1 MRSDASSRIQPVGR
15 QLWLLLLPLP
25 YPTEFLSLSISLSFS
40 VFFSLPSLLPHFSFF
55 VHPFLYFPPGQ
66 NNKNKK
72 KKKANN
78 TIDGENP
85 GHFHQTQHFYYFFF
99 FFFFC
104 FQAVHTTSSHSIS
117 APGDKRRHSRST
129 RTSSSTERLP
139 IVPLLCSRSVSLR
152 VFSFAW
158 NSGGELNALM
168 DGKARRPGWLRPS
181 SVVGQGVTPRW
192 PAQWFVPTAVWL
204 LCCSLVRLDL
214 SIWLRLPPRLLS
226 ARPIPSSEQSETLHR
241 RRSRGT
247 FFSWKEKQK
256 IKKKGDSGWKQF
268 PIRFLMAS
276 WWLSAISTATTRQST
291 TVMAPLANERLLV
304 PLLLLL
310 AAGTAICSVAAAS
323 VESVTAS
330 VPPAGPSVKILA
342 VFDETDMETMERVM
356 QKTLI
361 ALNKEKTAWA
371 GTSWMGEGIHN
382 NNSSLTSNVRGPWY
396 SGKRRKEWLAGRLT
410 VESVAF
416 SSQWWANQTA
426 DDLGHLFIHHRPAAV
441 LALSADEHSVFRVAL
456 AAASYH
462 LPVIGARAHRGLDD
476 SSFRVSQRFFFFLVS
491 LWSVVSPV
499 S

>member
-72 KKKANN
+72 KRKANN

-129 RTSSSTERLP
+129 RTSSSSSTERLP

-192 PAQWFVPTAVWL
+192 PAQ
-204 LCCSLVRLDL
+204 
-214 SIWLRLPPRLLS
+214 
-226 ARPIPSSEQSETLHR
+226 
-241 RRSRGT
+241 
-247 FFSWKEKQK
+247 
-256 IKKKGDSGWKQF
+256 
-268 PIRFLMAS
+268 
-276 WWLSAISTATTRQST
+276 
-291 TVMAPLANERLLV
+291 
-304 PLLLLL
+304 
-310 AAGTAICSVAAAS
+310 
-323 VESVTAS
+323 
-330 VPPAGPSVKILA
+330 
-342 VFDETDMETMERVM
+342 
-356 QKTLI
+356 
-361 ALNKEKTAWA
+361 
-371 GTSWMGEGIHN
+371 
-382 NNSSLTSNVRGPWY
+382 
-396 SGKRRKEWLAGRLT
+396 
-410 VESVAF
+410 
-416 SSQWWANQTA
+416 
-426 DDLGHLFIHHRPAAV
+426 
-441 LALSADEHSVFRVAL
+441 
-456 AAASYH
+456 
-462 LPVIGARAHRGLDD
+462 
-476 SSFRVSQRFFFFLVS
+476 
-491 LWSVVSPV
+491 
-499 S
+499 